1 MAECQWN
8 DDGLPTQIDVSIT
21 IEDLYSSLF
30 MSNEKKS
37 NLAIIK
43 NTAMMDFLSNMAG
56 LNVAD
61 AEIGRR
67 IKMLGYLTTSD
78 LSRTPNNI
86 WNKFDTKISNL
97 MSGLY
102 RNL

>member
-1 MAECQWN
+1 
-8 DDGLPTQIDVSIT
+8 
-21 IEDLYSSLF
+21 

-61 AEIGRR
+61 TEIGRR

-78 LSRTPNNI
+78 LSRMPSNI